1 MYLQIQF
8 KLIMALAFFLQFCSF
23 TLAQNISK
31 DKSLV
36 ISKNIKEVKTS
47 NQILID
53 FLTNTKSLKADF
65 SHEQSNSNGKAITF
79 TGKLVFRR
87 PDRLR
92 WEVKTPYPQL
102 QLLRGKEF
110 LLYDKDLQQV
120 TVREIDDSLFES
132 PAGLL
137 FSSGPGAKKLLNNRY
152 TLISAPEKN
161 NLKWVLARPKNLT
174 NDNPTIELGLN
185 SNGLLSELITLDIFG
200 RSSRIIL
207 TNILWNEVIK
217 DVAFVPII
225 PSGVEF
231 LKQ

>member
-8 KLIMALAFFLQFCSF
+8 KRIIICTFFPLLFAYAF
-23 TLAQNISK
+23 AQNFINDESSASNR
-31 DKSLV
+31 D
-36 ISKNIKEVKTS
+36 IKEVKTS

-65 SHEQSNSNGKAITF
+65 THQQSNSSGRAITF
-79 TGKLVFRR
+79 SGKLVFRR

-120 TVREIDDSLFES
+120 TVREIDDSLFDS

-137 FSSGPGAKKLLNNRY
+137 FSSGPGAKKLLNDRY
-152 TLISAPEKN
+152 LLISAPDKN
-161 NLKWVLARPKNLT
+161 NLRWVLARPKNLT
-174 NDNPTIELGLN
+174 DDNPTIELGLN
-185 SNGLLSELITLDIFG
+185 SNGFLSELISLDIFG

-207 TNILWNEVIK
+207 TNISWNEVIK
-217 DVAFVPII
+217 DVAFVPVI
-225 PSGVEF
+225 PSGVEY

>member
-1 MYLQIQF
+1 
-8 KLIMALAFFLQFCSF
+8 MALAFFLQFCSF

-31 DKSLV
+31 DKSLA

-185 SNGLLSELITLDIFG
+185 SDGLLSELITLDIFG

-207 TNILWNEVIK
+207 TNISWNEVIK

>member
-8 KLIMALAFFLQFCSF
+8 KLIIALAFFLQLCPLS
-23 TLAQNISK
+23 LAQNISK
-31 DKSLV
+31 DESLA
-36 ISKNIKEVKTS
+36 ISKNVKEVKTS

-53 FLTNTKSLKADF
+53 FLSNTKSLKADF

-207 TNILWNEVIK
+207 TNISWNEVIK

>member
-8 KLIMALAFFLQFCSF
+8 KKVITFIFLSLLCVYSFAVNSSREKPLASD
-23 TLAQNISK
+23 ANVK
-31 DKSLV
+31 K
-36 ISKNIKEVKTS
+36 VKTS

-65 SHEQSNSNGKAITF
+65 THQQSNSNGKEITF

-87 PDRLR
+87 PNRLR
-92 WEVKTPYPQL
+92 WEVITPYAQL

-207 TNILWNEVIK
+207 TNISWNEVIK

>member
-8 KLIMALAFFLQFCSF
+8 KLIIALAFFLLFCQF

-31 DKSLV
+31 DKSLA
-36 ISKNIKEVKTS
+36 ISKNVKQVKTS

-53 FLTNTKSLKADF
+53 FLSNTKSLKADF

-185 SNGLLSELITLDIFG
+185 SDGLLSELITLDIFG

-207 TNILWNEVIK
+207 TNISWNEVIK